1 MISPPK
7 PFLVEVCVDSLE
19 AALVAEKSGADRLEL
34 NFALELDGLTPS
46 LGLVES
52 VLEQVN
58 LPVITMVRPRSGDF
72 FYRPAEWS
80 TMLRTS
86 AWLLESG
93 AAGVAFG
100 ALNQDRTVDEKRCQ
114 EMRALAADRELVF
127 HKAFDEIA
135 DWSIAGQ
142 QLIDIG
148 IDRVMTSGRETGCLE
163 GVPAM
168 KRLQCE
174 FRGRLAVLPAGGIT
188 ATNVVEVLEAVDV
201 DQVHGSFSG
210 GNPRDFLAIEAE
222 IVAAV
227 GNLKTHFNQ

>member
-1 MISPPK
+1 MISQPK

-19 AALVAEKSGADRLEL
+19 AALIAEKSGADRLEL
-34 NFALELDGLTPS
+34 NLALELDGLTPS
-46 LGLVES
+46 PGLVQS

-72 FYRPAEWS
+72 FYRPDEWT
-80 TMLRTS
+80 TMLRS
-86 AWLLESG
+86 AAWLLEAG
-93 AAGVAFG
+93 VAGVAFG
-100 ALNQDRTVDEKRCQ
+100 ALNDNRTVDRRRCH
-114 EMRALAADRELVF
+114 EIRALVADRELVF

-135 DWSIAGQ
+135 DWSEAGQ

-148 IDRVMTSGRETGCLE
+148 IDRVMTSGRAAGCLA

-168 KRLQCE
+168 QRLRCE
-174 FRGRLAVLPAGGIT
+174 FGGRLSVLPAGGIS

-210 GNPRDFLAIEAE
+210 GNPRDFPAIEAE
-222 IVAAV
+222 IGAAV
-227 GNLKTHFNQ
+227 GNLKSHFNQ